1 MAVIAWKKIY
11 ETGIVALDNEHRAL
25 VAEVNRLYEAIRDKR
40 GEEVLGDILT
50 MLESYTVEH
59 FQHEEKLM
67 AEYQFPELEEHQRI
81 HQELIDAVQELKQ
94 RVTSGREELAREFL
108 KFLRVWVLEH
118 ILNVDKKYGA
128 FLESRGGRFIS

>member
-1 MAVIAWKKIY
+1 MAVIAWKEIY
-11 ETGIVALDNEHRAL
+11 ETGIVALDNEHKAL

-40 GEEVLGDILT
+40 GEEVLEDILV
-50 MLESYTVEH
+50 MLESYTVDH

-67 AEYQFPELEEHQRI
+67 TEYQYPGLEEHQRI
-81 HQELIDAVQELKQ
+81 HQELIDAVQELKR
-94 RVTSGREELAREFL
+94 RVTSGTEELSREFL
-108 KFLRVWVLEH
+108 KFLRNWILEH